1 VSGIV
6 EIEHAILVGVLA
18 EVEAGRAEADSTEV
32 GMDEVEWPMQLT
44 AGTVDSGGKFEPA
57 HGLFLDPW
65 R

>member
-1 VSGIV
+1 MFEIV

-18 EVEAGRAEADSTEV
+18 EVGADSAEADGVEV
-32 GMDEVEWPMQLT
+32 GMGEVDWLT
-44 AGTVDSGGKFEPA
+44 ELAAGTMDNGGRFEPA